1 MAAAESLGPLS
12 TRRLCHRVPFTVL
25 AFRRHLQDT
34 SRCQRMLKQ
43 AQQPA
48 ESGWWRFWFP
58 SAASVADGRGNVQ
71 GRLGMRVRHVGGQTV
86 WGGGG
91 DTGPEGAHLV
101 WQTFSRTIKNVR
113 FLNFSRFYLAESQP
127 AKWQSRNWGRS
138 GSPPPVLWGGWGR
151 GPSRWRPWPQPF
163 SVADLPGLIEDAHLN
178 KGLGFLFLRHVER
191 TKGASQPQPQA
202 HNWSPN
208 GFKWMNGRAAGM
220 SSPHGSLNR

>member
-1 MAAAESLGPLS
+1 MAVLVPLGSLCG
-12 TRRLCHRVPFTVL
+12 RRPWERP
-25 AFRRHLQDT
+25 R
-34 SRCQRMLKQ
+34 Q
-43 AQQPA
+43 ARNA
-48 ESGWWRFWFP
+48 
-58 SAASVADGRGNVQ
+58 
-71 GRLGMRVRHVGGQTV
+71 GQACRWPNGV
-86 WGGGG
+86 GGGG